1 MLCDTFQQRI
11 LCCTNLSRNDLY
23 TLLYST
29 SADPF
34 ATLSDIVKKLSSRIG
49 SEIFMLTV
57 RRGYILEDTLRGIK
71 RSTFDPL
78 KRMKVGL

>member
-23 TLLYST
+23 TLLYRT

-34 ATLSDIVKKLSSRIG
+34 ATLSDIVKSRIG